1 MKHNLKVFSASPWLM
16 GKKGSFYSLAS
27 LLSSQETAAHS
38 GNLYQQIVP
47 VVAEDPVRRE
57 YLAETKHCSCMR
69 KAGWEGVR
77 ADFFFCLTW
86 RRGGLGKRHLLK
98 QGTFFFFLLILIN
111 VCVLS
116 EST

>member
-27 LLSSQETAAHS
+27 LLSSQESAAHS

-57 YLAETKHCSCMR
+57 
-69 KAGWEGVR
+69 
-77 ADFFFCLTW
+77 
-86 RRGGLGKRHLLK
+86 
-98 QGTFFFFLLILIN
+98 
-111 VCVLS
+111 
-116 EST
+116 